1 MISVRLVRIFLYTLA
16 IIMGGDFKMD
26 KKTEKKLTPLQ
37 LEVTQNCGTEP
48 AFNNK
53 YWDNKEPGIYVDII
67 SGEPLFCSIHK
78 YDSGSGWPSFYKAID
93 KKTIKESDDFD
104 MGYKRIELKAI
115 KSNSH
120 LGHVFDDGP
129 EITGKRYCI
138 NSASLEF
145 IPKKEMEKRGYKE
158 YLSLFKDSK

>member
-1 MISVRLVRIFLYTLA
+1 MPGICLTF
-16 IIMGGDFKMD
+16 D
-26 KKTEKKLTPLQ
+26 KKTKDNLNSIYKKI
-37 LEVTQNCGTEP
+37 
-48 AFNNK
+48 NK
-53 YWDNKEPGIYVDII
+53 KINKDII
-67 SGEPLFCSIHK
+67 KIDKNLEPHISLLRSK
-78 YDSGSGWPSFYKAID
+78 YDDNINKDIYKAID

-104 MGYKRIELKAI
+104 TGYKRIELKAI

>member
-1 MISVRLVRIFLYTLA
+1 
-16 IIMGGDFKMD
+16 MD
-26 KKTEKKLTPLQ
+26 EKTEKKLTPLQ

-53 YWDNKEPGIYVDII
+53 YWNNKEPGIYVDII

-104 MGYKRIELKAI
+104 IGYKRIELKAI

-138 NSASLEF
+138 NSAALEF
-145 IPKKEMEKRGYKE
+145 IPKEEMEKRGYKK
-158 YLSLFKDSK
+158 YLDLFKDTK

>member
-78 YDSGSGWPSFYKAID
+78 YDSGSGWPSFYKALD